1 MRLSAKSSSQQ
12 TSRQT
17 KNRSVHLLDR
27 RPERLVRHLL
37 FQNLAPQRAHLPV
50 AEATRLGGGALNKEQ
65 GLGVQA
71 QDRPGRDVHAFEGP
85 TGELPATQIARAHEN
100 NLCL

>member
-1 MRLSAKSSSQQ
+1 MRLSAKSSFQP
-12 TSRQT
+12 TSHQT

-37 FQNLAPQRAHLPV
+37 FQNLAPQQ
-50 AEATRLGGGALNKEQ
+50 ATRLGRRALNKEQ